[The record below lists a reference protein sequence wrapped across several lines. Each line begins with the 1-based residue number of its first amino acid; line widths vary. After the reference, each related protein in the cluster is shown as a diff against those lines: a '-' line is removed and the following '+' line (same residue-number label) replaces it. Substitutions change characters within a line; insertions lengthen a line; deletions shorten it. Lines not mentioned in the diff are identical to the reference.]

1 MNAPIRS
8 VLIHDL
14 GFGLLAIIVAAAASV
29 VAQVATYRILPLGML
44 GSSNHLIHPTGCS
57 ARSGQRFI

>member
-1 MNAPIRS
+1 MNAPIPS

-29 VAQVATYRILPLGML
+29 VAQVHVFESCPLVCWPRQT
-44 GSSNHLIHPTGCS
+44 I
-57 ARSGQRFI
+57 